1 MATLIKSL
9 LSTDLLNSLFLLRT
23 QAAWALLGY
32 LLPRAL
38 PGEGVPLR
46 LPATPGHT
54 TRQPSACSYQH
65 GDWASKS
72 QREVVHSH
80 SPARWSR
87 TEGSKNHLEPQQ
99 LQHPGINHFATS
111 TASSETARFPVV
123 SALLPSATLYCK
135 QRATQKK
142 APWCPISGLGAGGGK
157 EADCVAAPEGNIP
170 VL

>member
-54 TRQPSACSYQH
+54 TQGSLP
-65 GDWASKS
+65 
-72 QREVVHSH
+72 
-80 SPARWSR
+80 PALISM
-87 TEGSKNHLEPQQ
+87 
-99 LQHPGINHFATS
+99 
-111 TASSETARFPVV
+111 ETGP
-123 SALLPSATLYCK
+123 
-135 QRATQKK
+135 QRAREKSFTVTALRGGAEQKG
-142 APWCPISGLGAGGGK
+142 ARITLNLSNYSIQASTTLPPAQPPRRRLGFLLCQPCFLQQHYTANREPLRRKHRGVPFLGWG
-157 EADCVAAPEGNIP
+157 PGEGRKQTA
-170 VL
+170 